1 MMAAGSSLPPLA
13 SVLVTIA
20 PVVMMVMMVVVMVV
34 PVVPITRS
42 HDDVRTPVVAV
53 MVVMM
58 MVMVML
64 DEELRHPD
72 PGGPLCFI
80 NGPQLLR
87 GIRYGFK
94 KVSIRIGLQYFR
106 GVRGCCGLGRTKR
119 CHGSHGTQQTCDLF
133 VHVCLHR

>member
-1 MMAAGSSLPPLA
+1 MAAGSRLPPLA

-20 PVVMMVMMVVVMVV
+20 PVVVMVMMVVVVMMVV
-34 PVVPITRS
+34 SVMPITRG
-42 HDDVRTPVVAV
+42 HNDVRTPVVAV
-53 MVVMM
+53 MVMM

-72 PGGPLCFI
+72 SGGALCFI
-80 NGPQLLR
+80 NSPQLLR

-119 CHGSHGTQQTCDLF
+119 CHGSHGTQQTYDLF